1 MLKASPVIFLQNLIL
16 SWIGWWWWPIWT
28 WTRCGSRMRLGLSR
42 YLSNQYLALPLIK
55 LNANYLFIRLIHIW
69 CHKMWKSNCTLQF
82 CKNRKQKKFQICR
95 IASLSHI
102 PKQAM
107 SSLDEP
113 LVRILTKIG
122 FGFNFR
128 ILIKNPDPNQCD
140 QIKIAKCL

>member
-1 MLKASPVIFLQNLIL
+1 MKIFIKKLLKASPVIFLQNLIL

-42 YLSNQYLALPLIK
+42 YLSNHYLVLPLIK
-55 LNANYLFIRLIHIW
+55 LTANYLFIRLIHTW
-69 CHKMWKSNCTLQF
+69 CYQLWK
-82 CKNRKQKKFQICR
+82 RKTRKHKKFQICR

-122 FGFNFR
+122 FGFNFW
-128 ILIKNPDPNQCD
+128 ILIKNPDPNTD
-140 QIKIAKCL
+140 EQIHQNLS